1 MTIKIDLRT
10 KAGRAFKQQQEAES
24 RRVRKQ
30 IIISSAILGF
40 LAGTIL
46 TVTLWRAFNEPK
58 VIPKASPATH
68 KQTIEVKAIETPY
81 CFDPITCIRDVG
93 EEFSVP
99 NQDIMTMIRI
109 ARCESGLRPEAKN
122 PTSTAT
128 GIFQIIIG
136 TWDGNRCEGERWD
149 FQDNIKCAYKLYQS
163 RGFQPWNAS
172 KHCWNK

>member
-1 MTIKIDLRT
+1 MTTIDLRT
-10 KAGRAFKQQQEAES
+10 KAGRAYKLELKQQRKKEFKQWI
-24 RRVRKQ
+24 V
-30 IIISSAILGF
+30 SAVILGF
-40 LAGTIL
+40 FMGTVL

-58 VIPKASPATH
+58 VTPEASPATQ

-81 CFDPITCIRDVG
+81 CFDPLVCIRDVG
-93 EEFSVP
+93 EDLGVE

-109 ARCESGLRPEAKN
+109 AKCESGLRPEAKN

-136 TWDGNRCEGERWD
+136 TWDGNKCEGERWD

>member
-1 MTIKIDLRT
+1 MTKLDLRT
-10 KAGRAFKQQQEAES
+10 KQGRQYKLQLQAEKKRQLKQQ
-24 RRVRKQ
+24 
-30 IIISSAILGF
+30 IIAGLILGF
-40 LAGTIL
+40 FAGVVL
-46 TVTLWRAFNEPK
+46 HATLNPIFNEPK
-58 VIPKASPATH
+58 VTPTTSPEAL
-68 KQTIEVKAIETPY
+68 KQTIEVKAVETPY

-136 TWDGNRCEGERWD
+136 TWDGNKCEGERWD

-163 RGFQPWNAS
+163 GKFQPWDSS
-172 KHCWNK
+172 KYCWNK

>member
-1 MTIKIDLRT
+1 MTTIDLRT
-10 KAGRAFKQQQEAES
+10 RAGKAYKLEIKQQQKKEF
-24 RRVRKQ
+24 KQ
-30 IIISSAILGF
+30 WMITAIILGSIMGAIL
-40 LAGTIL
+40 TI
-46 TVTLWRAFNEPK
+46 TLRRDYHSDTPQESPEPQ
-58 VIPKASPATH
+58 

-93 EEFSVP
+93 EDLGVE

-109 ARCESGLRPEAKN
+109 AKCESGLRPGAKN

-136 TWDGNRCEGERWD
+136 TWDGNKCEGERWD

>member
-1 MTIKIDLRT
+1 MTQKIDLRT
-10 KAGRAFKQQQEAES
+10 KAGRAYKLEQKQQRKKEFKQWI
-24 RRVRKQ
+24 V
-30 IIISSAILGF
+30 SAVILGF
-40 LAGTIL
+40 FMGTVIA
-46 TVTLWRAFNEPK
+46 VTLYRAFNEPK
-58 VIPKASPATH
+58 VTLETSPATQ

-81 CFDPITCIRDVG
+81 CFDPLVCIRDVG
-93 EEFSVP
+93 EDLGVP

-109 ARCESGLRPEAKN
+109 AKCESGLRPEAKN
-122 PTSTAT
+122 PNSTAT

-136 TWDGNRCEGERWD
+136 TWDGNKCEGERWD